1 MPSHNTHTHTQ
12 IHAIIIKWLPNRM
25 LLSPNNTHHDC
36 EFESRWKNLR
46 NYVHLFPVFL
56 VRMKKK
62 NTLKSIKVNSNPEGK
77 KNNNKKINNSSECI
91 SRQHCLKEYQVI
103 DVFENIIG
111 YTVSI
116 IFFSFER
123 LFGTLKIQIQQ
134 CLQTLLRIIT
144 INAKNNPFHKFLR
157 SLTFRYDRRMDR
169 KKILKFK
176 EKQQQP
182 NNWFIS
188 QN

>member
-1 MPSHNTHTHTQ
+1 MQLRGWIKVLMIMYMVSPKSKCHHITHTHTQ

-77 KNNNKKINNSSECI
+77 KNNKKN
-91 SRQHCLKEYQVI
+91 
-103 DVFENIIG
+103 
-111 YTVSI
+111 
-116 IFFSFER
+116 
-123 LFGTLKIQIQQ
+123 
-134 CLQTLLRIIT
+134 
-144 INAKNNPFHKFLR
+144 
-157 SLTFRYDRRMDR
+157 
-169 KKILKFK
+169 
-176 EKQQQP
+176 QQQQWMYTASALLEGIP
-182 NNWFIS
+182 SNRCIWKHNRLYDFYNFFFFWALIWNTQNSDTTMFADTITHHHHKCKEQSIS
-188 QN
+188 